1 MLKPDRILALVSLFF
16 TVSVLPVFSAAE
28 FGIVR
33 NFGNPLLNSSSPS
46 GKLLEGRDGFLYG
59 TSRAGGEFKNGTIY
73 RMRRDGPEFGVVFS
87 QPASP
92 LGAPLQSPLVEDS
105 DGALYGTTTLD
116 VGTVYRF
123 NKSNSQ
129 ATILKTFPANP
140 QLSFSSGLLL
150 ASDGKLYGVGT
161 GDNDTL
167 IYRLNRDG
175 SGYQSLRAF
184 KGTGGAPRACRAPL
198 IEGSDG
204 LLYSASRQGG
214 DSDKGSVYRIAK
226 DGTGFSVILSFA
238 GGTGSPRQPSGG
250 VTEGS
255 DGLLYGAL
263 AVGSSSEGDGALF
276 SMSKTGVGVKY
287 ASPFTSYI
295 LHRPVGELIEGP
307 DGRLIGAST
316 ANNGNSGLFAINKD
330 FTGLEPL
337 GPGQNQ
343 NANRDFYTPL
353 LASDGRLYCVD
364 SREDGASIT
373 RVTPGAD
380 GVEVLHSFSK
390 SGDEATPFNFTEGR
404 DRWIYGISLNPAPA
418 GFWKIRRDGTEFRI
432 LRMFQP
438 TASDPLGG
446 APTGP
451 LHYAA
456 DGYIYSTV
464 GSTSEV
470 QGGAVVR
477 LSPQDGSISTVT
489 RFPQVAQGTNPEE
502 PYVVIMGSDGLL
514 YGATSR
520 GGKNGWGT
528 VFRVTSDG
536 TGLTALRDFTGN
548 ETSGTSGFF
557 ELPDGRIY
565 GGGGSQNYSL
575 NKDGSDYRSY
585 DNGGLGFYLV
595 KSPDGWFYGSSPF
608 GGSVSNHGIVKRF
621 RPDGSSPGTVKV
633 FDGSGTGA
641 YRPQGLAATAD
652 GLVYGV
658 TELGGTAG
666 LGVLYRVQ
674 GDGTGY
680 GVLRNFSF
688 EEGQGATRMISSG
701 DGNVFGLLTKG
712 GKYGYGAI
720 FRYGESNE
728 ITVSKSSGEQIV
740 SGGGLLDFGT
750 HLPGG
755 TVPPFTLSVKNTGT
769 LPLVVSG
776 VSIDGANASDFE
788 VTPRSSATL
797 APGGETMVMVRF
809 TPRLGGIRQAVLRVL
824 SDDYDESSFDVP
836 LTAFVPAPEIEVH
849 TESASGAELQSGQ
862 TIAVDFGETR
872 QPLPVTRRLVISN
885 KGGADLQLRGVTL
898 PDGYTFTLS
907 ANSVAAG
914 AAATLDLTLIGQPAG
929 SYSGNAVI
937 QNDDPDEESFTFPVT
952 GLVVTPEIAL
962 HNGGSTA
969 APEISSGQ
977 TAPVDFGKNIQGTP
991 GSREITVSNTGSA
1004 PLVVDSITLPDGF
1017 QLAPLSLPAS
1027 LTPGQSL
1034 KLTVS
1039 LTSVTVGPH
1048 PGTVTVGSDD
1058 LDEGIF
1064 TFPVTG
1070 EVYIPDP
1077 VLTVPSTS
1085 TTLNRQTGLREQTI
1099 HVANDTTATVP
1110 GYRILLSGLPAG
1122 VIVKNATE
1130 VLPDGTVV
1138 VRIPQVLT
1146 PQSAVDFVL
1155 EYGSANRL
1163 PVEISPQWMVK
1174 VELETRVPV
1183 PPNAA
1188 GTLAIDRVLSL
1199 ADGSLLLEFAS
1210 RAGAIYE
1217 MQYSLNGNAWKT
1229 SPVLVQATGNRTQW
1243 IDRGPPRTDATPTQD
1258 SSRFYRVREKAGPP
1272 ADGR

>member
-1 MLKPDRILALVSLFF
+1 
-16 TVSVLPVFSAAE
+16 
-28 FGIVR
+28 
-33 NFGNPLLNSSSPS
+33 
-46 GKLLEGRDGFLYG
+46 
-59 TSRAGGEFKNGTIY
+59 
-73 RMRRDGPEFGVVFS
+73 
-87 QPASP
+87 
-92 LGAPLQSPLVEDS
+92 
-105 DGALYGTTTLD
+105 
-116 VGTVYRF
+116 
-123 NKSNSQ
+123 
-129 ATILKTFPANP
+129 
-140 QLSFSSGLLL
+140 
-150 ASDGKLYGVGT
+150 
-161 GDNDTL
+161 
-167 IYRLNRDG
+167 
-175 SGYQSLRAF
+175 
-184 KGTGGAPRACRAPL
+184 
-198 IEGSDG
+198 
-204 LLYSASRQGG
+204 
-214 DSDKGSVYRIAK
+214 
-226 DGTGFSVILSFA
+226 
-238 GGTGSPRQPSGG
+238 
-250 VTEGS
+250 
-255 DGLLYGAL
+255 
-263 AVGSSSEGDGALF
+263 
-276 SMSKTGVGVKY
+276 MSKTGVGVKY
-287 ASPFTSYI
+287 ASPFTSSI
-295 LHRPVGELIEGP
+295 LHRPVGELTEGP

-316 ANNGNSGLFAINKD
+316 ANNGNSGLFAIKKD

-337 GPGQNQ
+337 GRGQNQ
-343 NANRDFYTPL
+343 NTNRDFYTPL
-353 LASDGRLYCVD
+353 LASDGRLYGVD

-380 GVEVLHSFSK
+380 GVELLHSFSK
-390 SGDEATPFNFTEGR
+390 SGDETAPFNFTEGR
-404 DRWIYGISLNPAPA
+404 DRWIYGISLYPAPA
-418 GFWKIRRDGTEFRI
+418 SVWKMRRDGTEFRI

-438 TASDPLGG
+438 TSLDSTGG

-456 DGYIYSTV
+456 DGYLYSTV
-464 GSTSEV
+464 GSTSAI

-502 PYVVIMGSDGLL
+502 PYVVMMGSDGLL
-514 YGATSR
+514 YGATRR

-528 VFRVTSDG
+528 VFRMKSDG
-536 TGLTALRDFTGN
+536 TGLTVLRDFTGN
-548 ETSGTSGFF
+548 ETSGTAGFF

-575 NKDGSDYRSY
+575 NNDGSDYRSY
-585 DNGGLGFYLV
+585 ANGGPGLV

-608 GGSVSNHGIVKRF
+608 GGSVFNYGIVKRF

-641 YRPQGLAATAD
+641 YRPLGLAATAD
-652 GLVYGV
+652 GSVFGV

-674 GDGTGY
+674 GDGAGY

-688 EEGQGATRMISSG
+688 EEGQGATGMISSG

-728 ITVSKSSGEQIV
+728 ITVSKPPGKQMV
-740 SGGGLLDFGT
+740 SGGELLDFGT
-750 HLPGG
+750 HLPRG

-769 LPLVVSG
+769 LPLAVSG

-788 VTPRSSATL
+788 VTPRSSATI
-797 APGGETMVMVRF
+797 APGGETMVTVRF
-809 TPRLGGIRQAVLRVL
+809 TPQLGGIRQAVVHVL
-824 SDDYDESSFDVP
+824 SDDYDESSFDIP

-849 TESASGAELQSGQ
+849 VESASGAELQSGQ
-862 TIAVDFGETR
+862 TATVNFGETR

-885 KGGADLQLRGVTL
+885 KGGADLQLRSVIL
-898 PDGYTFTLS
+898 PAGYAFTLS

-914 AAATLDLTLIGQPAG
+914 AAATLDLTLTGQPAG
-929 SYSGNAVI
+929 SYSGKVVI

-962 HNGGSTA
+962 HNGGSPA

-977 TAPVDFGKNIQGTP
+977 TVPVDFGKNIQGTP

-1004 PLVVDSITLPDGF
+1004 PLLVDSITLPDGF

-1034 KLTVS
+1034 KLTVR
-1039 LTSVTVGPH
+1039 LTSLTVGPH

-1058 LDEGIF
+1058 LDEGVF
-1064 TFPVTG
+1064 TFPVAG

-1085 TTLNRQTGLREQTI
+1085 TTLNRQTGLREQTV

-1122 VIVKNATE
+1122 VIVKNAAG

-1146 PQSAVDFVL
+1146 PHSAVDVVL

-1163 PVEISPQWMVK
+1163 PVQISPQWVVK
-1174 VELETRVPV
+1174 VELETPVPV
-1183 PPNAA
+1183 LPDATGA
-1188 GTLAIDRVLSL
+1188 LAMDRVVSL

-1210 RAGAIYE
+1210 RAGAVYE

-1243 IDRGPPRTDATPTQD
+1243 IDRGPPRTDAPPTQD

-1272 ADGR
+1272 VDVR